1 MYGEEMPV
9 LKSLPQRPESA
20 IVLHPGKV
28 KMEEGWKGAGGRSR
42 QREQCEASACLRVNC
57 LDKNPSSYNYVE
69 VHHGILSIFSLSLPW
84 HNFQISSYVSVVLVE
99 KEGAVCNCG
108 FPDTSYKTF
117 FFFDSAASFFASSF
131 GIGEKCLVPVF
142 HFSIRILGN
151 IVRVE
156 RVSYEVCTRR
166 HQVLSLSSVLWAYV
180 VIQKGL

>member
-69 VHHGILSIFSLSLPW
+69 VHHGFLSIFSLSLPW

-117 FFFDSAASFFASSF
+117 FFSILQHLFLLAALGLERNASCPSFTF
-131 GIGEKCLVPVF
+131 
-142 HFSIRILGN
+142 
-151 IVRVE
+151 
-156 RVSYEVCTRR
+156 
-166 HQVLSLSSVLWAYV
+166 Q
-180 VIQKGL
+180 